1 MFMDGVVTDVNVR
14 ALENGECWVVRE
26 IKCKGLEKGKCMQ
39 SVGCGG
45 SERLVSCLL
54 MTESWWKI

>member
-1 MFMDGVVTDVNVR
+1 MFMDGVVADVNVR

-45 SERLVSCLL
+45 SER
-54 MTESWWKI
+54 